1 MVDKRFFF
9 LGKVKKQT
17 TKDFCKDWATD
28 GFECVEK
35 DQCEEDGH
43 FSTESSQVITGPRI
57 SDVNF
62 LKKVNI
68 ISKFL
73 DIRKLNCRNNF
84 NDRSVELS

>member
-1 MVDKRFFF
+1 MF
-9 LGKVKKQT
+9 LGKSIKQT
-17 TKDFCKDWATD
+17 TKEFCKDWAND
-28 GFECVEK
+28 GFECVK
-35 DQCEEDGH
+35 RDQCEEDGH

-73 DIRKLNCRNNF
+73 DIRKLKNSFINRY
-84 NDRSVELS
+84 VELSYYSLISV